1 MTVSAAAKL
10 QEAVFAALSADAGLG
25 FMLTGLYD
33 EAPSEAKYP
42 YLAMGETNLRD
53 ARLKDTGGATITFDL
68 MIWSAEASQMQ
79 VKELMAAVD
88 ASLEAADISLVGH
101 DLITLRL
108 VSASTVRQWSEAG
121 SLYRGRLSYSA
132 LVYTP

>member
-1 MTVSAAAKL
+1 MTISAAVKL
-10 QEAVFAALSADAGLG
+10 QEAVFAALTADTGLG
-25 FMLTGLYD
+25 LLLTGFYD
-33 EAPSEAKYP
+33 EAPAQARYP

-53 ARLKDTGGATITFDL
+53 TRLKDTAGATISFDL

-88 ASLEAADISLVGH
+88 DSLSAADITLVGH

>member
-1 MTVSAAAKL
+1 MTICAAVKL
-10 QEAVFAALSADAGLG
+10 QEAVFAALTADAGLG
-25 FMLTGLYD
+25 LLLTGFYD
-33 EAPSEAKYP
+33 EAPADARYP

-53 ARLKDTGGATITFDL
+53 NRLKDTAGATISFDV

-88 ASLEAADISLVGH
+88 DSLSAADITLVGH

-121 SLYRGRLSYSA
+121 SLYRGRLSYRA
-132 LVYTP
+132 VLYTP

>member
-1 MTVSAAAKL
+1 MSVGAAVKL
-10 QEAVFAALSADAGLG
+10 QEAVFAALQADTGLG
-25 FMLTGLYD
+25 FMLSGIYD
-33 EAPSEAKYP
+33 EAPAEASYP

-53 ARLKDTGGATITFDL
+53 GRLKDTSGSTISFDL
-68 MIWSAEASQMQ
+68 MVWSAEASQMQ

-88 ASLEAADISLVGH
+88 TSLGGANISLVGY

-132 LVYTP
+132 LVYAA

>member
-1 MTVSAAAKL
+1 MSVGAAVKL
-10 QEAVFAALSADAGLG
+10 QEAVFAALQADTGLG
-25 FMLTGLYD
+25 FMLSGIYD
-33 EAPSEAKYP
+33 EAPAEASYP

-53 ARLKDTGGATITFDL
+53 GRLKDTSGSTISFDL
-68 MIWSAEASQMQ
+68 MVWSAEASQMQ

-88 ASLEAADISLVGH
+88 TSLGGANISLVGY

-108 VSASTVRQWSEAG
+108 VSASTVRQWSEEG

-132 LVYTP
+132 LVYAA